1 MPVRF
6 AIKKVWIAI
15 AAPAAVAGIAVLLSG
30 GELPAAA
37 PADQP
42 EEVSIP
48 DDRVGSGIR

>member
-1 MPVRF
+1 M
-6 AIKKVWIAI
+6 KKVWIAI
-15 AAPAAVAGIAVLLSG
+15 AVLTAVAGIAVLLSG
-30 GELPAAA
+30 SEPPAA

>member
-1 MPVRF
+1 MRF

-15 AAPAAVAGIAVLLSG
+15 ADLAAVVRIAVLLSG
-30 GELPAAA
+30 SELPAAA